1 MKIAILLPYKENFS
15 KDLAGAVSI
24 FVNNTNRLSLFRN
37 NIGVFGSTTSKK
49 RLKNYTNIGLKKN
62 ILKSTTSQYLNNF
75 TNIIR
80 NKQIDILEIHNR
92 PHYIN
97 YLDKFLDCKK
107 ILYFH
112 NDPLKMQGSISVKD
126 RVNLLKKTDKIIF
139 NSYWSKSRFLIGL
152 SGIDQFRNINVIHQS
167 TSKTKID
174 FNKKKKII
182 SFVGKLN
189 SSKGYDIFG
198 KTILKIL
205 DKYND
210 WSSIVIGDEPREK
223 FFFKHD
229 RLHQLG
235 FRNNSY
241 VLRKLKNVSISVV
254 PSKWD
259 EPFGRSSLEAASRG
273 CALIISNTGGLNE
286 TTQNALILN
295 KITVNNLFKKIE
307 LLIKDKKLRN
317 QLQKKAYINFK
328 LTNKYSSKLIDEARN
343 SLIKKKINVN
353 HNNTKNL
360 KILHITNF
368 NERFDG
374 RLHYNTGKR
383 LNNGFIRLGHNV
395 FNISDRD
402 ILSNYKKLSDPKGIG
417 TLNDKIINSFN
428 NFNPDLIVMG
438 HADRVSTETLDFLK
452 NKKKNLKIAQW
463 FLDPISKFGPDYNNN
478 RKRLLKFQ
486 NFTEANFITTDP
498 KSIDFKNNNSFFIPN
513 PADKSF
519 ETLENYKINPENDVF
534 FAMSHGVHRGVLKKG
549 KFDDREI
556 ILKKLINENKDIKF
570 DFYGLDNKQPI
581 WGDNFKSILS
591 NSKMGLNLSR
601 GKPVKYYSSDR
612 LAQLMGNGLLT
623 LIDEKTFY
631 SDFFT
636 KNEIITYKNYN
647 DLVEKINKY
656 KRNDKERKLIARNGK
671 KKYLKYFN
679 SSLVAKYILNKT
691 LGIRNKDNF
700 LWEQLQGK

>member
-223 FFFKHD
+223 FSFKHD

-402 ILSNYKKLSDPKGIG
+402 ILSNYKKFSDLKGIK
-417 TLNDKIINSFN
+417 TLNNKIINSFN

-438 HADRVSTETLDFLK
+438 HADNVSGETLDFLR
-452 NKKKNLKIAQW
+452 NKKKSLKIAQW
-463 FLDPISKFGPDYNNN
+463 FLDPISKFGPDYKNN
-478 RKRLLKFQ
+478 KSRLLKFE
-486 NFTEANFITTDP
+486 NFTDANFITTDP
-498 KSIDFKNNNSFFIPN
+498 KSIDFKYGNAFFIPN

-519 ETLENYKINPENDVF
+519 ETLENYRFNPENDVF
-534 FAMSHGVHRGVLKKG
+534 FAMSHGVHRGILKKG
-549 KFDDREI
+549 KYDDREK
-556 ILKKLINENKDIKF
+556 ILKRLMNENKDIKF
-570 DFYGLDNKQPI
+570 DFYGLDKRQPI
-581 WGDNFKSILS
+581 WGDDFKSILS

-601 GKPVKYYSSDR
+601 GKPIKYYSSDR

-631 SDFFT
+631 SDFFS
-636 KNEIITYKNYN
+636 KKEIITYKNYN

-656 KRNDKERKLIARNGK
+656 KRNNEERKLIARNGK

-679 SSLVAKYILNKT
+679 SSIVAKYILNKT
-691 LGIRNKDNF
+691 LGIKNKDKF
-700 LWEQLQGK
+700 LWD